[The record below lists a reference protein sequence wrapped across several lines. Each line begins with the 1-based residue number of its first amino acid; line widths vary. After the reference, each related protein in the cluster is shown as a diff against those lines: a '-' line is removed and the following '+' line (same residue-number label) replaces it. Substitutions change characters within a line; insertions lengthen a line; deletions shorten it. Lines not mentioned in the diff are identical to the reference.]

1 MPLSLW
7 SRTLKSLSDAAPI
20 GTIVH
25 LGAGEGR
32 LVPDFLTA
40 GARHIVLQEP
50 NRAFHAALK
59 RLSEDE
65 PTIEVLE
72 SALSTVSG
80 QHPFMSFNV
89 ARQSSLR
96 QPTQLLALYP
106 ALKEV
111 RKTVLETVTMDQVV
125 QTVAMDADLE
135 HILIIDCPGEE
146 KTALDQLADLPTAKT
161 FTHVFLRA
169 GCLPLYHG
177 SLGVDALAEQLKT
190 QGFEIKGESHA
201 DADFTHLVFTK
212 PRVTP
217 ARTNDGETAEGEHPR
232 VAEIRDLHR
241 RLDQSERLAER
252 LHADLE
258 DLRAR
263 YGELLKHSEIQA
275 NLLGQLAGRLGAKEP
290 E

>member
-7 SRTLKSLSDAAPI
+7 SRTLKSLSDTAPI
-20 GTIVH
+20 GAIVH

-32 LVPDFLTA
+32 LVPDFLNA

-59 RLSEDE
+59 RRCEDE
-65 PTIEVLE
+65 PTLDVQE
-72 SALSTVSG
+72 SALSATSG
-80 QHPFMSFNV
+80 QQPFMSFNV

-111 RKTVLETVTMDQVV
+111 RKTVLETVTLDQML
-125 QTVAMDADLE
+125 QSVAMDANLE

-146 KTALDQLADLPTAKT
+146 KTAVEQLADLPPAKA

-169 GCLPLYHG
+169 GCMPLYHG
-177 SLGVDALAEQLKT
+177 SLGADALAEQLKS

-201 DADFTHLVFTK
+201 DADFTHLVLTK
-212 PRVTP
+212 ARVKPDQENGSETSQGEDPRI
-217 ARTNDGETAEGEHPR
+217 
-232 VAEIRDLHR
+232 AEIRDLHR
-241 RLDQSERLAER
+241 KLDQSERLAER

-258 DLRAR
+258 DLRDR
-263 YGELLKHSEIQA
+263 YGKLLKHSENQA
-275 NLLGQLAGRLGAKEP
+275 DLLGQLAGRLGAKEP
-290 E
+290 D